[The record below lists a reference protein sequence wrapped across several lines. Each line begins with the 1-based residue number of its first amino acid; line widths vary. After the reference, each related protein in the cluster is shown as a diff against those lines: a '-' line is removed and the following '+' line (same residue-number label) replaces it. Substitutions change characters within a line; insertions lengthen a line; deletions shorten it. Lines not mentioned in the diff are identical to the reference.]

1 MNEKWIEIRRGGDYR
16 KIGEEL
22 GVSPVLAR
30 ILRNRDIETTE
41 EMKEFLFTEEYK
53 GHDPFSLYGMEILC
67 NLLKRKLEEKS
78 RIRIIG
84 DYDVDGICATYIL
97 YKGLT
102 FFGADVDYAIPHR
115 VEDGYGI
122 SGDMVMNAHE
132 AGRDTIITCDNG
144 IAATEAV
151 KCANSLN
158 MTVIIT
164 DHHEVPFECSGDIKH
179 YILPNADAI
188 VNPKLPNCTYP
199 FKGICGAAVA
209 LKVITAFSK
218 IMGMENEAA
227 YKKMILEL
235 LEFATLA
242 TICDVMELK
251 DENRF
256 LVKKGLKLMENSR
269 NTGLSMLIDETGLKG
284 KKLSNYSLGF
294 VIGPCLNASGRLDTA
309 KRAVDL
315 FTEEDSEIARR
326 LASELKNL
334 NEERKTMTLSET
346 KKAIEMV
353 ENMEIIPDV
362 LVLFLPD
369 CHESLAGIIAGKVR
383 EHFSRPCFVLTK
395 TKEGL
400 KGSGRS
406 IEAYDMY
413 EELNKVSSLLTK
425 FGGHKLAAGI
435 SLNEEN
441 LSLFNEKLNDNS
453 RLTEEDFRETVKIDM
468 VLPFSYAT
476 LDLARELEYLE
487 PLGVGNESPLFAQRD
502 VTLLSGSIIGKNKN
516 VAKYKVMDNGA
527 VYEMICFEEPEKIK
541 DYVRLIYDEKKAEM
555 LHTSQFLDIKLNVVY
570 KLRINEYNGY
580 EKPQLELKYYM

>member
-218 IMGMENEAA
+218 IMQGKECTSA
-227 YKKMILEL
+227 
-235 LEFATLA
+235 
-242 TICDVMELK
+242 
-251 DENRF
+251 
-256 LVKKGLKLMENSR
+256 LV
-269 NTGLSMLIDETGLKG
+269 
-284 KKLSNYSLGF
+284 
-294 VIGPCLNASGRLDTA
+294 
-309 KRAVDL
+309 
-315 FTEEDSEIARR
+315 
-326 LASELKNL
+326 
-334 NEERKTMTLSET
+334 
-346 KKAIEMV
+346 
-353 ENMEIIPDV
+353 
-362 LVLFLPD
+362 
-369 CHESLAGIIAGKVR
+369 
-383 EHFSRPCFVLTK
+383 FSV
-395 TKEGL
+395 
-400 KGSGRS
+400 
-406 IEAYDMY
+406 
-413 EELNKVSSLLTK
+413 
-425 FGGHKLAAGI
+425 
-435 SLNEEN
+435 
-441 LSLFNEKLNDNS
+441 
-453 RLTEEDFRETVKIDM
+453 
-468 VLPFSYAT
+468 PFS
-476 LDLARELEYLE
+476 
-487 PLGVGNESPLFAQRD
+487 
-502 VTLLSGSIIGKNKN
+502 
-516 VAKYKVMDNGA
+516 
-527 VYEMICFEEPEKIK
+527 
-541 DYVRLIYDEKKAEM
+541 
-555 LHTSQFLDIKLNVVY
+555 VVY
-570 KLRINEYNGY
+570 RFYLPAAANLRRV
-580 EKPQLELKYYM
+580 L